1 MLVITGGGR
10 GGWGEEGEDEEG
22 AVDIKGEGTNFY

>member
-1 MLVITGGGR
+1 MMLVITGGEGS
-10 GGWGEEGEDEEG
+10 WGEEGEDEEG